1 MIKIDK
7 KTISNALQVAS
18 SIVKKNSMI
27 PILGYIEIS
36 YKDSFMRLRAS
47 DSETQMEYKF
57 KCEGDDEF
65 SFCVPAHLFI
75 QTVLKMGTD
84 DIEMTHKVRE
94 NNSQYVMLK
103 SGKGKFNIET
113 CDSKDY
119 IWKDISKANEIEIS
133 AESFLNTIKRASTAV
148 DEKEIRVQLQAVYV
162 SCKDY
167 KMEVSGISQHII
179 SRNYIDLDSEMGIKL
194 VPVRFSR
201 IIGALQFKGVSK
213 VFSTDDNFGIYVEGF
228 TITTSLIDAPPVSL
242 DSVWDKPEKSITVNR
257 LELDSAIK
265 RISSFSNEQN
275 HSIKL
280 IVGNESITV
289 VGENNDRGHNAQEDV
304 NISNDGVE
312 EMEIGLNFNFINS
325 ALSNIDSDYI
335 DLFISQPNKPVYVS
349 PCGANNNYQYWLLMT
364 MNLKN

>member
-7 KTISNALQVAS
+7 KTLSNALQVAS

-27 PILGYIEIS
+27 PILGYLEIT
-36 YKDSFMRLRAS
+36 YKDSVMRLRAS

-57 KCEGDDEF
+57 KCEGEDNF
-65 SFCVPAHLFI
+65 SFCIPAHLFI
-75 QTVLKMGTD
+75 QTVLKMGTEN
-84 DIEMTHKVRE
+84 IEMTHKVRE

-119 IWKDISKANEIEIS
+119 IWKDVSKDNEIEIS
-133 AESFLNTIKRASTAV
+133 AESLLNTVKRASTAV
-148 DEKEIRVQLQAVYV
+148 DDKEIRVQLQAVYM
-162 SCKDY
+162 SCKDN

-179 SRNYIDLDSEMGIKL
+179 SRNYIDSDSEMDIKL
-194 VPVRFSR
+194 VPVRFTR
-201 IIGALQFKGVSK
+201 IIGSLQFKGVAK
-213 VFSTDDNFGIYVEGF
+213 VFSTSDNIGVYVEGF
-228 TITTSLIDAPPVSL
+228 TITTSLINAPPVTL
-242 DSVWDKPEKSITVNR
+242 DTVWDKPNKSIMVNR

-265 RISSFSNEQN
+265 RISSFSNEKS
-275 HSIKL
+275 HSIKI
-280 IVGNESITV
+280 IVSKEYLTV
-289 VGENNDRGHNAQEDV
+289 VGENDDRGHNAQEDV
-304 NISNDGVE
+304 NISNDGVD

-335 DLFISQPNKPVYVS
+335 DIFILQPNKPIYIS
-349 PCGANNNYQYWLLMT
+349 PCGANKDYQHWLLMT